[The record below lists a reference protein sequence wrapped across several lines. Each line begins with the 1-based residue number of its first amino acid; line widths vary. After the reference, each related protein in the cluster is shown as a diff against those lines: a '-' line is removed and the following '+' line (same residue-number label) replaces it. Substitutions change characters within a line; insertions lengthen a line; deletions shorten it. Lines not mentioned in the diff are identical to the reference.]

1 MEKISIEYYTV
12 KMFYDEGV
20 VGKMENFKNFW
31 EACGTY
37 HNWCDSHTFVVTM
50 ERIEVTN
57 TAIKEYAIAF
67 YDPEKDKEDRE
78 MVFF

>member
-1 MEKISIEYYTV
+1 MEKVSIEYYTV
-12 KMFYDEGV
+12 KMLYDENSLH
-20 VGKMENFKNFW
+20 KLQNFNTFW
-31 EACGTY
+31 EACEVY
-37 HNWCDSHTFVVTM
+37 HNWCDSHSFMVTM
-50 ERIEVTN
+50 ERVEVTN